1 MANKRRYMYT
11 HKGDNEWLASDPPT
25 DDSLEEWNNAWAE
38 LKAKCPHQIEIT
50 EDMYANDEYGEV
62 PEWVDITIHDEGVLA
77 FKMARGVIGG
87 LKGARAVV
95 FDTNSSINMFDVVI
109 SEDWGGWDY
118 ARLEVFEGYAYLT
131 FRGKH
136 SSAEVEVNITEQF
149 NQAIGE

>member
-1 MANKRRYMYT
+1 MANKRRYMYM
-11 HKGDNEWLASDPPT
+11 HRGDNEWLLDAKNG
-25 DDSLEEWNNAWAE
+25 DDEEWQRAWEE

-50 EDMYANDEYGEV
+50 EDMYANDEYGDL
-62 PEWVDITIHDEGVLA
+62 PEWVDVTIHDEGVLA

-87 LKGARAVV
+87 LKGARSVV
-95 FDTNSSINMFDVVI
+95 FDRHYDLDV
-109 SEDWGGWDY
+109 SNEWGGWDY
-118 ARLEVFEGYAYLT
+118 TRLEVFEGSAYLT

>member
-1 MANKRRYMYT
+1 MTNKRRYLYL
-11 HKGDNEWLASDPPT
+11 HKGDNEWLACDPPT
-25 DDSLEEWNNAWAE
+25 DDSIEEWNNAWEE

-62 PEWVDITIHDEGVLA
+62 PEWVDVTIDDEGVLA

-87 LKGARAVV
+87 LKGARSVV
-95 FDTNSSINMFDVVI
+95 FDRHYDLDV
-109 SEDWGGWDY
+109 SNEWGGWDY
-118 ARLEVFEGYAYLT
+118 TRLEVFEGGAFIT

>member
-1 MANKRRYMYT
+1 MTNKRRYLYL
-11 HKGDNEWLASDPPT
+11 HKGDNEWLACDPPT
-25 DDSLEEWNNAWAE
+25 DDSLEEWNNAWEE

-62 PEWVDITIHDEGVLA
+62 PEWVDVTIDDEGVLA

-87 LKGARAVV
+87 LKGARSVV
-95 FDTNSSINMFDVVI
+95 FDRHYDLDV
-109 SEDWGGWDY
+109 SNEWGGWDY
-118 ARLEVFEGYAYLT
+118 TRLEVFEGGAFIT